1 MSEEP
6 EILDK
11 ELEEAE
17 VVGEEGPVV
26 EEQGAA
32 PESLQP
38 GDLAAASVE
47 EEEASDAADGQPE
60 ADLAVPES
68 AAEGEDEAAAE
79 EPGPDPELLEVDSAG
94 VQVAEG
100 EVPDAGDG
108 QPEAELVVQEIAAE
122 EVVEAASEEP
132 GPGPELLE
140 VDSAGAQAAGG
151 EAPDAGDGQPEAEL
165 AVQELAE
172 EEVDEPAVG
181 AEEALAKEEGRYWY
195 VIHSYSG
202 YENKVKKNLES
213 RIESMGVEDYI
224 FEVVVPTEDVVELRD
239 GRRRTVEQRVFP
251 GYILVDMILNDE
263 SWFVVRNTPS
273 VTGFVGSGNQP
284 TPLRD
289 EEADS
294 ILRRMEEDAPKVKV
308 SFRIGDAVRIVDGPF
323 ADFMGTVD
331 DLNLERGK
339 VRLLVSFFGRETP
352 VELDF
357 LQVETQ

>member
-6 EILDK
+6 EVLDK
-11 ELEEAE
+11 EIEEAE
-17 VVGEEGPVV
+17 VVREGGPAI
-26 EEQGAA
+26 EEQGAI

-38 GDLAAASVE
+38 GDLAAA
-47 EEEASDAADGQPE
+47 
-60 ADLAVPES
+60 LAE
-68 AAEGEDEAAAE
+68 EDEASE
-79 EPGPDPELLEVDSAG
+79 
-94 VQVAEG
+94 
-100 EVPDAGDG
+100 AGDG
-108 QPEAELVVQEIAAE
+108 QPEAELPAREIAAE
-122 EVVEAASEEP
+122 EVDEAASEEP
-132 GPGPELLE
+132 EAGPELGEAATLEAEPVEEEVSDAAEEQLEAELTVQESAGVE
-140 VDSAGAQAAGG
+140 VDEAASEEPEAGPELGEAASLEAEPVEGD
-151 EAPDAGDGQPEAEL
+151 APDAGDEQPEAEL
-165 AVQELAE
+165 AAQETAAE
-172 EEVDEPAVG
+172 EADEPADG
-181 AEEALAKEEGRYWY
+181 AEETPARDEGRYWY

-213 RIESMGVEDYI
+213 RIESMGMEDYI

-239 GRRRTVEQRVFP
+239 GRRRTVEQRIFP
-251 GYILVDMILNDE
+251 GYILVDMILTDE

-289 EEADS
+289 EEADN
-294 ILRRMEEDAPKVKV
+294 ILRRMEEEAPKVKV

-323 ADFMGTVD
+323 TDFMGTVD

>member
-79 EPGPDPELLEVDSAG
+79 EPGPD
-94 VQVAEG
+94 
-100 EVPDAGDG
+100 
-108 QPEAELVVQEIAAE
+108 
-122 EVVEAASEEP
+122 
-132 GPGPELLE
+132 PELLE